1 MKIAMIGQK
10 GIPSRSGGIE
20 IHVEEI
26 AKRLVQK
33 GCEVDVY
40 CRKSYCDEKQ
50 KTLEGVNTIFTP
62 YINTKRLDAITHSFT
77 SLIHAL
83 FGHNDI
89 IHFHALGPS
98 TLAIIAKVLGKK
110 VVCTVH
116 GLDWKRSKWGGF
128 SSRFL
133 KFGEYAT
140 ARFAHRTISVSES
153 LVDYYRE
160 KYKKNVDYIKNGVEI
175 KECVSPETIR
185 EKWGLE
191 SKAYFLYLGRLV
203 PEKGIHYLIEA
214 YKRLSTDKKLVIA
227 GGSSHSDDYEREL
240 HLKAGDN
247 EKIIFT
253 GFVQGRILEEL
264 LSNAF
269 VYVLPSDIEGMPISL
284 LEAMSYGKLCLASD
298 IEENRAV
305 ISRYGITF
313 KHRDIDDLSKKM
325 DMILN
330 DEENLNI
337 SRSTIIEYIKNNFDW
352 DDAADKTMKL
362 YVELLKK
369 DNKSNVKRKQIGDLY

>member
-1 MKIAMIGQK
+1 M
-10 GIPSRSGGIE
+10 
-20 IHVEEI
+20 
-26 AKRLVQK
+26 VQK

>member
-240 HLKAGDN
+240 YLKAGDN